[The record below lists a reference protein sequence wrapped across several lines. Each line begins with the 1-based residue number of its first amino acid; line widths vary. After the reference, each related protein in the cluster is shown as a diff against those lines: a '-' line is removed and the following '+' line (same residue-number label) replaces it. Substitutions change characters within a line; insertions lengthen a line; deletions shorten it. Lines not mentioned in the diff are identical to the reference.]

1 MARTLRGIIY
11 PVLRLGGIIPLALLW
26 LFPLVIG
33 LMAVGTAG
41 FDEASWRSLI
51 LHPQFFPALSL
62 SLATGA
68 LSLFISTLLAF
79 WIVAGL
85 YGSSL
90 WKSIAALTGGFLSL
104 PHLAFAIGF
113 GFLIMPS
120 GIFARVLGLIGGWSS
135 PPQWVTTQDPF
146 GVALTAA
153 LVLKEAPF
161 IIWLI
166 AALLARPDVGEVL
179 GKQFRASQS
188 LGHGSASTWLRVF
201 IPQILP
207 RLRWPL
213 IIVWVYGASVVDMAL
228 AIGPTQPPPLAVI
241 IWSDL
246 NNVDQIINARGTAG
260 AVFLTFLLAL
270 LAILFHVVTGIFSR
284 FTRGFLVRGPA
295 LWRGPH
301 KSASL
306 ILVFLATIYFLVLIV
321 LCIMSAGSQW
331 PYPNLWPTQFRLNAW
346 AQLVS
351 SPAPLAASL
360 VLVLSGVAAALVLAV
375 LWFEA
380 MHESLDRYLL
390 VLAVAALAVPSLLI
404 ADGQYLAFLRLN
416 LNGTWFGVFLSTL
429 TPVFAYVFIV
439 MKGPYRAFDPRY
451 RSVSLGLN
459 ASAWKFWLE
468 VKLPLMKPVIAA
480 AAAVGVGVSI
490 AQYVPVQLIASGRI
504 ATLTTDAVTLSS
516 GGNRPLLAV
525 YALLLALIP
534 LIGFLLATRLG
545 RRTA

>member
-33 LMAVGTAG
+33 LMAVGTVG

-228 AIGPTQPPPLAVI
+228 AIGPTQPPPLAEI

-321 LCIMSAGSQW
+321 LCIVRIAKGNVMDTTPETTAKVVYISSSPSPVSRRIRLSSMPPCANRIIQ
-331 PYPNLWPTQFRLNAW
+331 PTIRTVLPTNNTLRWPTENCGIPETSIVR
-346 AQLVS
+346 
-351 SPAPLAASL
+351 SPT
-360 VLVLSGVAAALVLAV
+360 VQRLSGENPLV
-375 LWFEA
+375 
-380 MHESLDRYLL
+380 
-390 VLAVAALAVPSLLI
+390 
-404 ADGQYLAFLRLN
+404 
-416 LNGTWFGVFLSTL
+416 
-429 TPVFAYVFIV
+429 
-439 MKGPYRAFDPRY
+439 
-451 RSVSLGLN
+451 
-459 ASAWKFWLE
+459 
-468 VKLPLMKPVIAA
+468 
-480 AAAVGVGVSI
+480 
-490 AQYVPVQLIASGRI
+490 
-504 ATLTTDAVTLSS
+504 
-516 GGNRPLLAV
+516 
-525 YALLLALIP
+525 
-534 LIGFLLATRLG
+534 
-545 RRTA
+545 